1 MARKMKLLITGGA
14 GFIGSNF
21 ILKAVKEHHHS
32 VVNIDLLTYASNKKN
47 LEEIDSSENYRLIEG
62 SIGNKPLIDD
72 LLKEFE
78 PDAII
83 NFAAE
88 SHVDRSIKN
97 SSNFIT
103 TNILGTHELLTSAR
117 QYWDSLNQQKQT
129 QFRFLQISTDEVYGS
144 LKPDDPPFTENSL
157 LRPNSPYAAS
167 KASADHLCRAF
178 FKTYEL
184 PIITTNCSNNYGPFQ
199 YPEKLIPLVINNCLS
214 GLPIPVYGDG
224 LQIRDWLHVDDHC
237 DALLGLLALGR
248 VGETY
253 NIGGGFEIP
262 NIKVVSAICDHL
274 DHQYPLANGT
284 YSDQIQFVKDRPG
297 HDERYA
303 IDFSKIQA
311 EIGWSPKIVFTE
323 GIIHTINWFVRNR
336 GVERSAEYN
345 SWIKSQYD

>member
-62 SIGNKPLIDD
+62 SMGNKPLIDD

-144 LKPDDPPFTENSL
+144 LKPDDPP
-157 LRPNSPYAAS
+157 
-167 KASADHLCRAF
+167 
-178 FKTYEL
+178 
-184 PIITTNCSNNYGPFQ
+184 
-199 YPEKLIPLVINNCLS
+199 
-214 GLPIPVYGDG
+214 
-224 LQIRDWLHVDDHC
+224 LQKIAC
-237 DALLGLLALGR
+237 
-248 VGETY
+248 Y
-253 NIGGGFEIP
+253 
-262 NIKVVSAICDHL
+262 
-274 DHQYPLANGT
+274 
-284 YSDQIQFVKDRPG
+284 DQIVLMLQAKPRQIIFVGRFLKLMSCQSLQR
-297 HDERYA
+297 
-303 IDFSKIQA
+303 
-311 EIGWSPKIVFTE
+311 IVQ
-323 GIIHTINWFVRNR
+323 IIMVLFNTQK
-336 GVERSAEYN
+336 N
-345 SWIKSQYD
+345 SYR

>member
-1 MARKMKLLITGGA
+1 M
-14 GFIGSNF
+14 
-21 ILKAVKEHHHS
+21 
-32 VVNIDLLTYASNKKN
+32 
-47 LEEIDSSENYRLIEG
+47 
-62 SIGNKPLIDD
+62 
-72 LLKEFE
+72 
-78 PDAII
+78 
-83 NFAAE
+83 
-88 SHVDRSIKN
+88 
-97 SSNFIT
+97 
-103 TNILGTHELLTSAR
+103 LTSAR

-144 LKPDDPPFTENSL
+144 LNPDDPPFTENSL